1 MQAVAETIKNIK
13 NLLNPHS
20 INKILVVARNGVS
33 TARINPRGL
42 VKKYGGGEGFPEH
55 WEMWLIKNT

>member
-33 TARINPRGL
+33 TQELTLGDWS
-42 VKKYGGGEGFPEH
+42 KSMGGEGFPEH